1 MYFHPKLAWPPAT
14 HDVKSRNHSNWPR
27 LNLSQNLRGKFG
39 LIYEI
44 ISRSQGVEFRNPS
57 SPDKEYEASTWNPE
71 STKWNPVIQN
81 PRLYWILG
89 LNYLTRGY
97 TSVDR
102 NMQHSTLNRHQ
113 GNRPGKTQHARSNR
127 QLDATRKDSH
137 RISRAVIQW
146 EFLPR
151 ELGMRGI
158 LN

>member
-14 HDVKSRNHSNWPR
+14 YDVISRNHSNWPW
-27 LNLSQNLRGKFG
+27 LNLSQNLLGKFG
-39 LIYEI
+39 LVYEI
-44 ISRSQGVEFRNPS
+44 ISWIQGVESRNPS
-57 SPDKEYEASTWNPE
+57 STDKESEASTWNPE

-81 PRLYWILG
+81 PGLYWILG

-102 NMQHSTLNRHQ
+102 NMQHSTGIRATDRERRNKQ
-113 GNRPGKTQHARSNR
+113 QARSNR

-137 RISRAVIQW
+137 RISGAVSQW

-151 ELGMRGI
+151 
-158 LN
+158 